1 MESSTVRRVKQ
12 PVLAGTDYVQ
22 SRRASVRCEPV
33 YGHAPAER
41 RDVVRKRRRP
51 SERLHWLSKT
61 AIKSIWNTVLQL
73 HPFMSR
79 QTLSYLQ
86 HSGLRR
92 ISCCT
97 SLRVRASPIPSSD
110 MMAPNGVSSSSSV
123 DRTEESSSNTTDM
136 TFEKV
141 NSPPGT

>member
-1 MESSTVRRVKQ
+1 MCRVKQ
-12 PVLAGTDYVQ
+12 PEELSEMGDVQ
-22 SRRASVRCEPV
+22 SSRESLFHTSWSM
-33 YGHAPAER
+33 GAPAGKGDVNCKETGR
-41 RDVVRKRRRP
+41 GRFASKNSIKFLSGTCSCSCKSSSLDRD
-51 SERLHWLSKT
+51 
-61 AIKSIWNTVLQL
+61 
-73 HPFMSR
+73 
-79 QTLSYLQ
+79 YLQ

-136 TFEKV
+136 TLEKV